1 MKNFIFTSFM
11 CLISIAVFSQEKTR
25 TISNQDT
32 IQRIS
37 NTKPVL
43 VNTGNPAAD
52 QERYDSAKAK
62 YISENPGVVSS
73 TTSTTTTDTPTAI
86 ESKEEIAKKIQQI
99 DSHINSINI
108 KSKAILNDPEQKRIA
123 EQEGWFEDMKATK
136 ERLEL
141 KKQDLQK
148 TLEQ

>member
-1 MKNFIFTSFM
+1 M

-25 TISNQDT
+25 TVSNQDT

-37 NTKPVL
+37 TGRPVF

-52 QERYDSAKAK
+52 QERYDSAKSK
-62 YISENPGVVSS
+62 YIAENPGVVSG
-73 TTSTTTTDTPTAI
+73 STTTETLPAI

-108 KSKAILNDPEQKRIA
+108 KSKAILNDPEQTRIA
-123 EQEGWFEDMKATK
+123 EKEGWFEDMKATK
-136 ERLEL
+136 ERLEA
-141 KKQDLQK
+141 KKQALQK
-148 TLEQ
+148 SLEN